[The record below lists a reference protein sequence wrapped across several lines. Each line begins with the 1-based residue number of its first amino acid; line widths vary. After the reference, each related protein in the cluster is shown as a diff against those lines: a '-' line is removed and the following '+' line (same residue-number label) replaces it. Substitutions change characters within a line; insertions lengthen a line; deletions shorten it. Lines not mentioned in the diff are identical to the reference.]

1 MTESVMASL
10 EVPDVGNTVYGI
22 QLRADSRN
30 YHDNHD
36 DHSLFLVVVSL
47 TDRQTVLFLDVSGIG
62 TIMLRIR
69 RFPWSN
75 DGKSGKLH

>member
-36 DHSLFLVVVSL
+36 DHSLFLVVISL
-47 TDRQTVLFLDVSGIG
+47 TDSAILGCFGD
-62 TIMLRIR
+62 
-69 RFPWSN
+69 WYN
-75 DGKSGKLH
+75 NA